1 MMVLCD
7 GLLDQIDSQS
17 ELVRSFTNQQKSQLL
32 SQRQQL
38 TEFLEVQQAYDT
50 VSQFLNPYFELCL
63 VSLSFLFLSTI
74 ICNFLIQLWPAAS

>member
-74 ICNFLIQLWPAAS
+74 ICNFLI